1 MAPAPLRVS
10 APQSPYRDC
19 DIALLVSEDPTVPS
33 KVICADAA
41 SGLIVG
47 STSISPGRDEIN
59 ADEVIRMIGGTYRL
73 AAIAVE
79 IGTDELAKQT
89 RRISDE
95 LRLRRR
101 LWRRRRRQR

>member
-33 KVICADAA
+33 KVICTDAA

-59 ADEVIRMIGGTYRL
+59 ADEVIRMIGQISRPARQG
-73 AAIAVE
+73 
-79 IGTDELAKQT
+79 
-89 RRISDE
+89 RISHPP
-95 LRLRRR
+95 RRHWKSKSPA
-101 LWRRRRRQR
+101 LPLKSPQDGTLAPN